1 MHEVAC
7 IVSDVGSQLPW
18 ENFDRFGAALT
29 EWKVVTAPCTAA
41 IAVGGGLCL
50 MRLFDVGSG
59 MKSGRGLYM
68 GPSIL

>member
-1 MHEVAC
+1 LPVVHEAAC

-41 IAVGGGLCL
+41 IAVGGAEIRGCL
-50 MRLFDVGSG
+50 LRSG
-59 MKSGRGLYM
+59 MLAGL
-68 GPSIL
+68 